1 MKFWRLPLDAEAH
14 SMPHGKVEIIEDRCL
29 AGVCTGARRDCSN
42 LSGAC
47 AKGICD
53 EVLGRLPEDLR
64 SIVDRFSERYGTVQC
79 R

>member
-1 MKFWRLPLDAEAH
+1 MPESIVCFLDAQDFEGVVRNAV
-14 SMPHGKVEIIEDRCL
+14 SLGGDADTMACV
-29 AGVCTGARRDCSN
+29 AGGIAQAYYGGVP
-42 LSGAC
+42 
-47 AKGICD
+47 KGICD